1 MSPFKRSLL
10 PLALTVSLI
19 AVGCGGS
26 TNQSS
31 TTRSSTAVDAS
42 TTAGATTAG
51 ATTTGATTTG
61 ATTTAA
67 TESSDTG
74 ASTTSEASA
83 TTAAGGDEGAAAPT
97 AGDCDATAATFRKVS
112 SANDSLDAPE
122 LAATCDGDTV
132 VVTSNAIP
140 DFTYVASSPGDPAAQ
155 DLTFKLPTMPTAASE
170 SGDIPMLGPLGVA
183 VDGVPIYGP
192 TEATGGDVL
201 SLEGALSDCGSHNG
215 PTGFHFHLFGSADG
229 VDCLYSAEEV
239 TSGVPL
245 LVGWAAD
252 GYPIMSGT
260 VCADDACTSTKQ
272 LTSSWELSDDSLFAT
287 DTWDAHTYVE
297 GSGDL
302 DRCNGR
308 TDTDGQYRYY
318 TTETFPYIAGCFHGE
333 VANDAIPSLG
343 GGAGGAGGP
352 GGNAGPP
359 PGQ

>member
-1 MSPFKRSLL
+1 MLVSCSWYSLWSTHPTELEPHMSPFKRSLL

-112 SANDSLDAPE
+112 SANDNLDAPE

-132 VVTSNAIP
+132 VVSTVRERSQWLKN
-140 DFTYVASSPGDPAAQ
+140 VAAND
-155 DLTFKLPTMPTAASE
+155 KTAVWYWGRRHTTTATVRR
-170 SGDIPMLGPLGVA
+170 GPLNV
-183 VDGVPIYGP
+183 V
-192 TEATGGDVL
+192 TLTKN
-201 SLEGALSDCGSHNG
+201 GS
-215 PTGFHFHLFGSADG
+215 
-229 VDCLYSAEEV
+229 
-239 TSGVPL
+239 
-245 LVGWAAD
+245 
-252 GYPIMSGT
+252 
-260 VCADDACTSTKQ
+260 K
-272 LTSSWELSDDSLFAT
+272 
-287 DTWDAHTYVE
+287 
-297 GSGDL
+297 
-302 DRCNGR
+302 
-308 TDTDGQYRYY
+308 
-318 TTETFPYIAGCFHGE
+318 AG
-333 VANDAIPSLG
+333 
-343 GGAGGAGGP
+343 
-352 GGNAGPP
+352 
-359 PGQ
+359 